1 MRDPLTDIACKLLIF
16 CFQFEHDTILATEGG
31 CSQGREGS
39 AEGTVQGH
47 RHGASA
53 QAGSGL
59 LAGDSCMSWLHLPSV
74 DPCIATLTS
83 DL

>member
-31 CSQGREGS
+31 CSRGREDS

-47 RHGASA
+47 SHGASA
-53 QAGSGL
+53 QTGSGL
-59 LAGDSCMSWLHLPSV
+59 LAGDSCVSWLHLPSV
-74 DPCIATLTS
+74 DPSIAPPTS